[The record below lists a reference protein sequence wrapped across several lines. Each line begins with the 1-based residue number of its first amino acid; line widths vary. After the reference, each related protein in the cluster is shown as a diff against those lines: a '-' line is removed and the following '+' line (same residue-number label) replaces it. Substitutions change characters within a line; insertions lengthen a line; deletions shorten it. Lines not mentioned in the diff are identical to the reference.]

1 MNHSVAV
8 VLGAISAG
16 IGGDLFVRGVVGLA
30 HWARVSAGI
39 IGATVAAFA
48 TSSPELSVAIS
59 SALDQKP
66 QISLGD
72 VLGSNVVNVALIL
85 ALALLIAGVQSSRD
99 SIKRD
104 FPAALVTPIVIG
116 LLSLDG
122 VLSQLDGFVLLS
134 IFLVW
139 LIAVIL
145 EARRQQSASDEVLG
159 EPRSWLAVIL
169 CVVGLGLLILA
180 AHLIVGGATGI
191 ALAFGVDEFVI
202 GATIVAVGTSMPELA
217 TTIVSRLRG
226 HEEVALGTI
235 LGSNI
240 FNSLWV
246 VGVAAAISPI
256 AVNWQEVSVALV
268 FGVLTVILTFPTSR
282 GRIERRRG
290 AVLLALYLV
299 YLVIIIN

>member
-8 VLGAISAG
+8 VLGAIGAG

-159 EPRSWLAVIL
+159 ESRSWLAVIL